1 LPASIAVVR
10 ALAGKAATAGG
21 NVAAIDMACILL
33 GIMETVARVRILSS
47 PAASI

>member
-1 LPASIAVVR
+1 
-10 ALAGKAATAGG
+10 
-21 NVAAIDMACILL
+21 MACILL